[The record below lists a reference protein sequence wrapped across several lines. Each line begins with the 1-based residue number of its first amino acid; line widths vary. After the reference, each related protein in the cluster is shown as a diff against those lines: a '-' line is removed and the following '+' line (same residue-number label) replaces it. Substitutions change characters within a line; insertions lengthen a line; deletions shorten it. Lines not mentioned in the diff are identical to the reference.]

1 MTTFINNVLE
11 DSFCALILGAQ
22 TACITA
28 RKIYA
33 ALPEKTTVS
42 ATVSA
47 TAHKIYA
54 ALPEK
59 ETVIELIRK
68 PLSSPTSVT
77 QPIDKE
83 CEELGNDF
91 VAIDILNGPEYNP
104 ENGVELKLMEAGLLH
119 HQVQKK
125 VRIGDIEMGCKSTSS
140 YDNDLSS
147 SDDDLFYSSSDNTWG
162 NTSFIADKSTDEIFD
177 RHHRKLDSDAWKNG
191 KIIYVN

>member
-11 DSFCALILGAQ
+11 DSFCALIEGAQ

-77 QPIDKE
+77 EDITKNRKE
-83 CEELGNDF
+83 LKNDF
-91 VAIDILNGPEYNP
+91 IAIDILDGQEYYNP
-104 ENGVELKLMEAGLLH
+104 ENGVELMEAGLLH
-119 HQVQKK
+119 QEVKT
-125 VRIGDIEMGCKSTSS
+125 VRIGDIEMGCVYT
-140 YDNDLSS
+140 SS
-147 SDDDLFYSSSDNTWG
+147 SDDDLFFSSSDNTWG

-177 RHHRKLDSDAWKNG
+177 SHHRKLDSNAWKNG

>member
-83 CEELGNDF
+83 WEELGNDF

-119 HQVQKK
+119 QEVKTVW
-125 VRIGDIEMGCKSTSS
+125 VRDIEMGCGST
-140 YDNDLSS
+140 SS